1 MSFNS
6 DDIKN
11 AQIKVRIMLSERQS
25 AAEIVS
31 HLDSLVGLT
40 NFDRWRSLKLFLG
53 LGFAV
58 IGQLVN
64 RKNRFDHASAKFG

>member
-40 NFDRWRSLKLFLG
+40 NFDR
-53 LGFAV
+53 
-58 IGQLVN
+58 
-64 RKNRFDHASAKFG
+64 